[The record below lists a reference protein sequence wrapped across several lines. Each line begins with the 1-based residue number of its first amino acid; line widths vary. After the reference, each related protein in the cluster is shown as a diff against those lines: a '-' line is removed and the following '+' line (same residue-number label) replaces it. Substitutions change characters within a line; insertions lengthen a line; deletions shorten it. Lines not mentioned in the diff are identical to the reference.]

1 MRPATLA
8 GDRRIVAFVARFF
21 ALVLVVSVVANCATS
36 AREPGADGAES
47 GDTAYDDAAYDD
59 NDPFEAI
66 NRGIFA
72 FNRTFDGL
80 LFKPISI
87 MYVGIVPLWGRER
100 IRNVLNNLGEPVN
113 LANNLLQGDFERAGI
128 TLGRFTINSTLGVAG
143 LFDVADG
150 FGLPYRSED
159 FGQTLSVWG
168 FAEGPYLMLPL
179 LGPSSP
185 RDVIGLVAD
194 VFLDPFTYIL
204 ERDLRIARTATRGL
218 DERSRNI
225 DTLDSLEETSIDF
238 YTALRELFRQHRDNA
253 IRNGVAAPT
262 VEIPSV
268 TIDDYDDYS
277 DYETEDRQIQASA
290 VSP

>member
-1 MRPATLA
+1 M
-8 GDRRIVAFVARFF
+8 
-21 ALVLVVSVVANCATS
+21 
-36 AREPGADGAES
+36 GAE
-47 GDTAYDDAAYDD
+47 GPDDGEAAYEG
-59 NDPFEAI
+59 NDPFGTAD
-66 NRGIFA
+66 RGA
-72 FNRTFDGL
+72 FTLNRTFD
-80 LFKPISI
+80 
-87 MYVGIVPLWGRER
+87 
-100 IRNVLNNLGEPVN
+100 
-113 LANNLLQGDFERAGI
+113 
-128 TLGRFTINSTLGVAG
+128 
-143 LFDVADG
+143 
-150 FGLPYRSED
+150 GLPYRSED